1 MIKKIYLHSI
11 DTKKRGNNFLK
22 SLQSTVNN
30 DLNTIFG
37 TSVSDSVH

>member
-22 SLQSTVNN
+22 PLSNTVNTR
-30 DLNTIFG
+30 LKTILG

>member
-22 SLQSTVNN
+22 SL
-30 DLNTIFG
+30 LNTINTGLNIILG